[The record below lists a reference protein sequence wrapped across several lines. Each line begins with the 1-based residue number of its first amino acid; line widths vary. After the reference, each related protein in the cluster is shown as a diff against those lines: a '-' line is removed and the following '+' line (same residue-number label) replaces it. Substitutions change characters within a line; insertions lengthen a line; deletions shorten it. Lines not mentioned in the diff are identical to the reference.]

1 MVKLLLSLTG
11 LLMCFPLSADTGD
24 AVVTAESSEV
34 TMNSAILCGYVN
46 PEYLTPGMEFGI
58 ILSTSSTP
66 SLANGIRLSS
76 EELDKNNKFFVQAQ
90 GLSVSTT
97 YYYKAYIKAG
107 AYRVGEVRQF
117 TTKAFQLVAVDMGLS
132 VKWANANLGASRP
145 DEYGDY
151 YAWGETSTKYLY
163 SWSHYKWCNGT
174 KESLT
179 KYNDNAK
186 YGKVDWKTRLYA
198 TDDVAAVKLGGR
210 WRMPTI
216 AEIDELKDTRE
227 NASYKWEWKS
237 INGHNGWEVAYL
249 VNGNRIFLPAAG
261 CRSGTSLDYA
271 GSFGYYWSSSLY
283 RDPGG
288 AYSVYFNS
296 DDVHWY
302 FISRYYGFS
311 VRPVSE

>member
-46 PEYLTPGMEFGI
+46 PEYLTPGVEFGI

-107 AYRVGEVRQF
+107 AYRVGEVKQF

-151 YAWGETSTKYLY
+151 YAWGETYTKYSY
-163 SWSHYKWCNGT
+163 SWSNYKWCNGT

-179 KYNDNAK
+179 KYNDNTK

-210 WRMPTI
+210 WRMPTK
-216 AEIDELKDTRE
+216 AEIDELKGTRE

-261 CRSGTSLDYA
+261 YRNGASLYDA
-271 GSFGYYWSSSLY
+271 GSNGTYWSSSLGG
-283 RDPGG
+283 PGG
-288 AYSVYFNS
+288 AYYVGFSS
-296 DDVHWY
+296 DDVYLYY
-302 FISRYYGFS
+302 FYRYDGLS